1 MNRRFARRGFT
12 LVELLVVIGIIAL
25 LISILLP
32 ALSKAR
38 ESSNRIKCAS
48 NLRTLGQANLMY
60 VGANRGSLPYPA
72 RTTDNQPE
80 DFLWWQNHA
89 GRFAQ
94 VQDSSLSPYV
104 GGWSQKTL
112 NLMRCPS
119 DDFMIRTKG
128 AVGGDPGPYY
138 FSYSYNYCIAG
149 GNMAVAPAPV
159 HGTDAGTS
167 GKLGSYTHVVG
178 KLNQVR
184 RSAKKILMYEE
195 SENTLDDG
203 NGNLVNNA
211 NVMTTQPNLLALRH
225 DRRNETE
232 ADVGNPKVIPNPNA
246 RGNCLFCDG
255 HVDFIMRSQA
265 HTQAL
270 AFPDIDTDQSP

>member
-1 MNRRFARRGFT
+1 MRRRAFT
-12 LVELLVVIGIIAL
+12 LVERLVVIGIIAL

-48 NLRTLGQANLMY
+48 NLRTLGQANQMY
-60 VGANRGSLPYPA
+60 VGANRGYLPYPSRA
-72 RTTDNQPE
+72 SDNQPE
-80 DFLWWQNHA
+80 DFLWWQNHT
-89 GRFAQ
+89 GRFANVDQ
-94 VQDSSLSPYV
+94 SSLSQYV
-104 GGWSQKTL
+104 GGWSRKTL
-112 NLMRCPS
+112 ELMRCPS
-119 DDFMIRTKG
+119 DEYTQRTKG
-128 AVGGDPGPYY
+128 TPGGDPGPYP
-138 FSYSYNYCIAG
+138 FSYAYNYCIAG
-149 GNMAVAPAPV
+149 GNLVTSGTV

-167 GKLGSYTHVVG
+167 GKLGNYTHVVS
-178 KLNQVR
+178 KLSQVR

-211 NVMTTQPNLLALRH
+211 NVMTTAPNLLALRH
-225 DRRNETE
+225 DRKNQTE
-232 ADVGNPKVIPNPNA
+232 ADVGSKLVIPNPNT

-255 HVDFIMRSQA
+255 HVDFISRSQA
-265 HTQAL
+265 HTQAY